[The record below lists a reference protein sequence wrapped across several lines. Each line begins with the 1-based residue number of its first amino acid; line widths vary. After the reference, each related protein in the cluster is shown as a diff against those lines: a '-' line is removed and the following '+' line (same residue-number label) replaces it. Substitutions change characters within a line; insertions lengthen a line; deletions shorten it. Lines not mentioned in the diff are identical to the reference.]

1 MDIRYVG
8 DDFDIQFAD
17 FDRTSLY
24 DAGATFL
31 KSTAFGEMVC
41 DRQGALYFEIGAEAT
56 NNAASSLNQSMF
68 IDNHDWMGEPS
79 ITERYVEDI
88 SYLEGGG
95 VAYTN
100 YRNAGDGSFAAM
112 MGAAPGT
119 VPAYRGSN
127 QKISGLALTNQ
138 NQLNTVLGN
147 VWESRNSKYP
157 EVMLDLVGNFRNLDI
172 APQEIVTL
180 TVLDSDTN
188 RGISWEQKAFTPR
201 AMSWSYDAGKGLFLP
216 SVTLAEVTQGNAG
229 QTISIPAEPP
239 SGGFDQPPIPLP
251 PPVPPIPSLPPSG
264 GINWFFVPAIGG
276 VGTGAVLFNPNS
288 RWSSPATIGD
298 TGVGIS
304 MSPSNTTT
312 AEGWCMFPY
321 GATSL
326 DIYCVVDLRNAA
338 GGNYYVE
345 NRAIYGPCEVSSA
358 DINDVSTGN
367 IEVPGTD
374 AEHSCVAQLTISGNS
389 GDIVQFLFQRLGA
402 DPLDT
407 HSNVLHVYG
416 WAVYAT

>member
-1 MDIRYVG
+1 
-8 DDFDIQFAD
+8 
-17 FDRTSLY
+17 
-24 DAGATFL
+24 
-31 KSTAFGEMVC
+31 
-41 DRQGALYFEIGAEAT
+41 
-56 NNAASSLNQSMF
+56 MF

-79 ITERYVEDI
+79 IAERFVEDI
-88 SYLEGGG
+88 SHLEGGG

-147 VWESRNSKYP
+147 VFESRNSKYP
-157 EVMLDLVGNFRNLDI
+157 EVMLDLVGNFRNLDV
-172 APQEIVTL
+172 APQEVVTL

-251 PPVPPIPSLPPSG
+251 PPVPPITG
-264 GINWFFVPAIGG
+264 GGGGMEFFDVARGVNDTDITYINYTVGLFPNGWVAPANKSSYMEGFVVTRTGY
-276 VGTGAVLFNPNS
+276 VGTITIYIACYIYTTKQTVFN
-288 RWSSPATIGD
+288 
-298 TGVGIS
+298 
-304 MSPSNTTT
+304 
-312 AEGWCMFPY
+312 
-321 GATSL
+321 
-326 DIYCVVDLRNAA
+326 
-338 GGNYYVE
+338 
-345 NRAIYGPCEVSSA
+345 
-358 DINDVSTGN
+358 STGN
-367 IEVPGTD
+367 RWEIQAGEFVSQTSFSEGN
-374 AEHSCVAQLTISGNS
+374 TIHNS
-389 GDIVQFLFQRLGA
+389 GGSGWYNVAPYSFSSNGETWGLRMKSWRSGLHA
-402 DPLDT
+402 SDT
-407 HSNVLHVYG
+407 NNTNVGFHGWWVVYS
-416 WAVYAT
+416 